1 MSEGHSRPGL
11 SWKPRLG
18 FSLRELP
25 PGLMV
30 FAPPGGT
37 VQSLR
42 GLPAPSA
49 VQGRGVQFPKT
60 GNKSYSLSFAA
71 SKPRE

>member
-1 MSEGHSRPGL
+1 MSEGHSCPGL

-18 FSLRELP
+18 FSLQALP

-37 VQSLR
+37 AQSLR
-42 GLPAPSA
+42 GLPAPSP
-49 VQGRGVQFPKT
+49 VQGNHFLKLETSPT
-60 GNKSYSLSFAA
+60 LYPLLLLSLES
-71 SKPRE
+71 E